1 MMLRLDKFLANMKVG
16 SRSQVH
22 EIIKA
27 GQVTVNGKVCRSAKQ
42 KVKEDAEVLVNG
54 QAVVYQQ
61 YHYFLLNKPAGVLS
75 ATEDSRQKTVLDLL
89 KDQDRYQKIAPVGRL
104 DKDTTGL
111 LLLTNDGQLAHQLLA
126 PEYHVPK
133 TYYALLA
140 GVADEETAK
149 AIAAGL
155 TLKDGTELKPGQL
168 KILRQDKDQEQSEI
182 EITITEGKYHQVKR
196 MFASQGMKVLKLK
209 RLSMGPLTLPTDLAP
224 GSYRPLTEEELA
236 ALKQVAL

>member
-1 MMLRLDKFLANMKVG
+1 MLRLDKFLANMKVG

-209 RLSMGPLTLPTDLAP
+209 RLSMGPLTLPVDLAP

>member
-1 MMLRLDKFLANMKVG
+1 MLRLDKFLANMKAG

-54 QAVVYQQ
+54 QAVIYQQ
-61 YHYFLLNKPAGVLS
+61 YHYFLLNKPAGVLL

-111 LLLTNDGQLAHQLLA
+111 LLLTNDGQLAYQLLA

-133 TYYALLA
+133 TYYALLV

-149 AIAAGL
+149 AIVAGL

-209 RLSMGPLTLPTDLAP
+209 RLSMGPLTLPDDLAL

>member
-1 MMLRLDKFLANMKVG
+1 MLRLDKFLANMKVG

-54 QAVVYQQ
+54 QAVIYQQ
-61 YHYFLLNKPAGVLS
+61 YHYFLLNKPAGVLL

-133 TYYALLA
+133 TYYALLV

-209 RLSMGPLTLPTDLAP
+209 RLSMGPLTLPYDLAL
-224 GSYRPLTEEELA
+224 GSYQPLTEEELA

>member
-1 MMLRLDKFLANMKVG
+1 MLRLDKFLANMKVG

-54 QAVVYQQ
+54 QAVIYQQ

-133 TYYALLA
+133 TYYALLV

-209 RLSMGPLTLPTDLAP
+209 RLSMGPLTLPYDLAL

>member
-1 MMLRLDKFLANMKVG
+1 MLRLDKFLANMKVG

-54 QAVVYQQ
+54 QAVIYQQ

-168 KILRQDKDQEQSEI
+168 KILRQDQDQEQSEI

-196 MFASQGMKVLKLK
+196 RFASQGMKVLKLK
-209 RLSMGPLTLPTDLAP
+209 RLSMGPLTLPADLAL
-224 GSYRPLTEEELA
+224 GSYRPLTEGELA

>member
-1 MMLRLDKFLANMKVG
+1 MLRLDKFLANMKVG

-89 KDQDRYQKIAPVGRL
+89 TDQDRYQKIAPVGRL

-149 AIAAGL
+149 VIAAGL

-168 KILRQDKDQEQSEI
+168 KILRQDQEQSEI

-209 RLSMGPLTLPTDLAP
+209 RLSMGPLTLPADLAP
-224 GSYRPLTEEELA
+224 GSYRPLTAEELA

>member
-1 MMLRLDKFLANMKVG
+1 MLRLDKFLANMKVG

-54 QAVVYQQ
+54 QAVIYQQ
-61 YHYFLLNKPAGVLS
+61 YHYFLLNKPAGVLL

-111 LLLTNDGQLAHQLLA
+111 LLLTNDGQLAYQLLA

-133 TYYALLA
+133 TYYALLV

-149 AIAAGL
+149 AIVAGL

-209 RLSMGPLTLPTDLAP
+209 RLSMGPLTLPDDLAL

>member
-1 MMLRLDKFLANMKVG
+1 MLRLDKFLANMKVG

-54 QAVVYQQ
+54 QAVIYQQ

-140 GVADEETAK
+140 GVADEETTK

-209 RLSMGPLTLPTDLAP
+209 RLSMGPLTLPADLAL

>member
-1 MMLRLDKFLANMKVG
+1 MLRLDKFLANMKVG

-126 PEYHVPK
+126 PEYHVAK

-168 KILRQDKDQEQSEI
+168 KILSQDREQEQSEI

-209 RLSMGPLTLPTDLAP
+209 RLSMGPLTLPADLAP
-224 GSYRPLTEEELA
+224 GSYRPLTAEELA
-236 ALKQVAL
+236 QLSL

>member
-1 MMLRLDKFLANMKVG
+1 MLRLDKFLANMKVG

-168 KILRQDKDQEQSEI
+168 NILRQDKDQEQSEI

>member
-1 MMLRLDKFLANMKVG
+1 M
-16 SRSQVH
+16 
-22 EIIKA
+22 
-27 GQVTVNGKVCRSAKQ
+27 
-42 KVKEDAEVLVNG
+42 
-54 QAVVYQQ
+54 
-61 YHYFLLNKPAGVLS
+61 
-75 ATEDSRQKTVLDLL
+75 
-89 KDQDRYQKIAPVGRL
+89 
-104 DKDTTGL
+104 
-111 LLLTNDGQLAHQLLA
+111 AHQLLA

-168 KILRQDKDQEQSEI
+168 NILRQDKDQEQSEI

-209 RLSMGPLTLPTDLAP
+209 RLSMGPLTLPADLAP

>member
-1 MMLRLDKFLANMKVG
+1 MLRLDKFLANMKVG

-89 KDQDRYQKIAPVGRL
+89 TDQDRYQKIAPVGRL

-168 KILRQDKDQEQSEI
+168 KILRQDQEQSEI

-209 RLSMGPLTLPTDLAP
+209 RLSMGPLTLPADLAP
-224 GSYRPLTEEELA
+224 GSYRPLTAEELA

>member
-1 MMLRLDKFLANMKVG
+1 MLRLDKFLANMKVG

-54 QAVVYQQ
+54 QGVVYQQ
-61 YHYFLLNKPAGVLS
+61 YHYFLLNKPDGVLS
-75 ATEDSRQKTVLDLL
+75 ATEDSQQKTVLDLL

-196 MFASQGMKVLKLK
+196 MFASQGMKVLKIK
-209 RLSMGPLTLPTDLAP
+209 RLSMGPLTLPADLAP
-224 GSYRPLTEEELA
+224 GSYRPLIEEELA

>member
-1 MMLRLDKFLANMKVG
+1 MLRLDKFLANMKVG

-126 PEYHVPK
+126 PEYHVSK

-168 KILRQDKDQEQSEI
+168 KILSQDREQEQSEI

-209 RLSMGPLTLPTDLAP
+209 RLSMGPLTLPADLAP
-224 GSYRPLTEEELA
+224 GSYRPLTAEELVQ
-236 ALKQVAL
+236 LSL

>member
-1 MMLRLDKFLANMKVG
+1 MLRLDKFLANMKVG

-54 QAVVYQQ
+54 QAVIYQQ
-61 YHYFLLNKPAGVLS
+61 YHYFLLNKPAGVLL

-133 TYYALLA
+133 TYYALLV

-209 RLSMGPLTLPTDLAP
+209 RLSMGPLTLPYDLAL

>member
-1 MMLRLDKFLANMKVG
+1 MLRLDKFLANMNVG

-126 PEYHVPK
+126 PEYHVAK

-168 KILRQDKDQEQSEI
+168 KILRQDQDRRQI
-182 EITITEGKYHQVKR
+182 
-196 MFASQGMKVLKLK
+196 
-209 RLSMGPLTLPTDLAP
+209 PP
-224 GSYRPLTEEELA
+224 G
-236 ALKQVAL
+236 

>member
-1 MMLRLDKFLANMKVG
+1 MLRLDKFLANMKVG

-75 ATEDSRQKTVLDLL
+75 ATEDFQQKTVLDLL

>member
-1 MMLRLDKFLANMKVG
+1 MLRLDKFLANMKVG

-27 GQVTVNGKVCRSAKQ
+27 GQVMVNGKICRSAKQ

-111 LLLTNDGQLAHQLLA
+111 LLLTNDGQLAHRLLA

-140 GVADEETAK
+140 GVADKETAK

-168 KILRQDKDQEQSEI
+168 KILRQDQDQEQSEI

-196 MFASQGMKVLKLK
+196 MFASQGMQVLKLK
-209 RLSMGPLTLPTDLAP
+209 RLSMGPLTLPADLAP
-224 GSYRPLTEEELA
+224 GSYRPLTAEELA

>member
-1 MMLRLDKFLANMKVG
+1 MRKFWLMARQLSTSNTTTFCSISQLAY
-16 SRSQVH
+16 
-22 EIIKA
+22 
-27 GQVTVNGKVCRSAKQ
+27 CRQPKTP
-42 KVKEDAEVLVNG
+42 G
-54 QAVVYQQ
+54 
-61 YHYFLLNKPAGVLS
+61 
-75 ATEDSRQKTVLDLL
+75 QKTVLDLL

-133 TYYALLA
+133 TYSALLA

-209 RLSMGPLTLPTDLAP
+209 RLSMGPLTLPADLAP

>member
-1 MMLRLDKFLANMKVG
+1 MLRLDKFLANMKVG

-27 GQVTVNGKVCRSAKQ
+27 SQVTVNGKVCRSAKQ

-89 KDQDRYQKIAPVGRL
+89 TDQDRYQKIAPVGRL

-168 KILRQDKDQEQSEI
+168 KILRQDQEQSEI

-209 RLSMGPLTLPTDLAP
+209 RLSMGPLTLPADLAP
-224 GSYRPLTEEELA
+224 GSYRPLTAEELA

>member
-1 MMLRLDKFLANMKVG
+1 MLRLDKFLANMKVG

-54 QAVVYQQ
+54 QAVIYQQ

>member
-1 MMLRLDKFLANMKVG
+1 MLRLDKFLANMKVG

-182 EITITEGKYHQVKR
+182 EIAITEGKYHQVKR

-209 RLSMGPLTLPTDLAP
+209 RLSMGPLTLPADLAP

>member
-1 MMLRLDKFLANMKVG
+1 MLRLDKFLANMKVG

-54 QAVVYQQ
+54 QAVIYQQ

-89 KDQDRYQKIAPVGRL
+89 KYQDRYQKIAPVGRL

-209 RLSMGPLTLPTDLAP
+209 RLSMGPLTLPADLAP
-224 GSYRPLTEEELA
+224 GSYRPLREEELV

>member
-1 MMLRLDKFLANMKVG
+1 MLRLDKFLANMKVG
-16 SRSQVH
+16 SRSQVQ

-27 GQVTVNGKVCRSAKQ
+27 GQVTVNGKICRSAKQ

-111 LLLTNDGQLAHQLLA
+111 LLLTNDGQLAHRLLA
-126 PEYHVPK
+126 PEYHVAK

-149 AIAAGL
+149 AIAASL

-168 KILRQDKDQEQSEI
+168 KILSQDREQEQSEI

-209 RLSMGPLTLPTDLAP
+209 RLSMGPLTLPADLAP
-224 GSYRPLTEEELA
+224 GSYRPLTAEELA
-236 ALKQVAL
+236 QLSL

>member
-1 MMLRLDKFLANMKVG
+1 MLRLDKFLANMKVG

-27 GQVTVNGKVCRSAKQ
+27 GLVTVNGKVCRSAKQ

-75 ATEDSRQKTVLDLL
+75 ATEDSQQKTVLDLL

-236 ALKQVAL
+236 TLKQVAL

>member
-1 MMLRLDKFLANMKVG
+1 MLRLDKFLANMKVG

-75 ATEDSRQKTVLDLL
+75 VTEDSRQKTVLDLL
-89 KDQDRYQKIAPVGRL
+89 TDQDRYQKIAPVGRL

-168 KILRQDKDQEQSEI
+168 KILRQDQEQSEI

-209 RLSMGPLTLPTDLAP
+209 RLSMGPLTLPADLAP
-224 GSYRPLTEEELA
+224 GSYRPLTAEELA

>member
-1 MMLRLDKFLANMKVG
+1 MLRLDKFLANMKVG

-89 KDQDRYQKIAPVGRL
+89 TDQDRYQKIAPVGRL

-149 AIAAGL
+149 AIAVGL

-168 KILRQDKDQEQSEI
+168 KILRQDQEQSEI

-209 RLSMGPLTLPTDLAP
+209 RLSMGPLTLPADLAP
-224 GSYRPLTEEELA
+224 GSYRPLTAEELA

>member
-1 MMLRLDKFLANMKVG
+1 M
-16 SRSQVH
+16 
-22 EIIKA
+22 
-27 GQVTVNGKVCRSAKQ
+27 
-42 KVKEDAEVLVNG
+42 
-54 QAVVYQQ
+54 
-61 YHYFLLNKPAGVLS
+61 
-75 ATEDSRQKTVLDLL
+75 
-89 KDQDRYQKIAPVGRL
+89 
-104 DKDTTGL
+104 
-111 LLLTNDGQLAHQLLA
+111 
-126 PEYHVPK
+126 PK

-209 RLSMGPLTLPTDLAP
+209 RLSMGPLTLPADLAL

>member
-1 MMLRLDKFLANMKVG
+1 MLRLDKFLANMKVG

-89 KDQDRYQKIAPVGRL
+89 TDQDRYQKMAPVGCWEK
-104 DKDTTGL
+104 DKTGL
-111 LLLTNDGQLAHQLLA
+111 WLLTNDGQLAHQLLA

-168 KILRQDKDQEQSEI
+168 KILRQDQEQSEI

-209 RLSMGPLTLPTDLAP
+209 RLSMGPLTLPADLAP
-224 GSYRPLTEEELA
+224 GSYRPLTAEELA

>member
-1 MMLRLDKFLANMKVG
+1 MLRLDKFLANMKVG

-54 QAVVYQQ
+54 QGVVYQQ
-61 YHYFLLNKPAGVLS
+61 YHYFLLNKPDGVLS
-75 ATEDSRQKTVLDLL
+75 ATEDSQQKTVLDLL

-209 RLSMGPLTLPTDLAP
+209 RLSMGPLTLPADLAP
-224 GSYRPLTEEELA
+224 GSYRPLIEEELA
-236 ALKQVAL
+236 DLKQVAL

>member
-1 MMLRLDKFLANMKVG
+1 MLRLDKFLANMKVG

-54 QAVVYQQ
+54 QAVIYQQ
-61 YHYFLLNKPAGVLS
+61 YHYFLLNKPAGVLL

-111 LLLTNDGQLAHQLLA
+111 LLLTNDGQLAYQLLA

-133 TYYALLA
+133 TYYALLV

-209 RLSMGPLTLPTDLAP
+209 RLSMGPLTLPDDLAL

>member
-1 MMLRLDKFLANMKVG
+1 MLRLDKFLANMKVG

-54 QAVVYQQ
+54 QAVIYQQ
-61 YHYFLLNKPAGVLS
+61 YHYFLLNKPAGVLL

-133 TYYALLA
+133 TYYALLV

-209 RLSMGPLTLPTDLAP
+209 RLSMGPLTLPDDLAL

>member
-1 MMLRLDKFLANMKVG
+1 MLRLDKFLANMKVG

-140 GVADEETAK
+140 GVADEENGQGNCGGPHFKRWNGIK
-149 AIAAGL
+149 AGPAEDLAARQGPGAVRNR
-155 TLKDGTELKPGQL
+155 DHHYRRQIPPGQADVCLPGDEGL
-168 KILRQDKDQEQSEI
+168 K
-182 EITITEGKYHQVKR
+182 
-196 MFASQGMKVLKLK
+196 A
-209 RLSMGPLTLPTDLAP
+209 
-224 GSYRPLTEEELA
+224 
-236 ALKQVAL
+236 

>member
-1 MMLRLDKFLANMKVG
+1 MLRLDKFLANMKVG

-126 PEYHVPK
+126 PEYHVSK

-149 AIAAGL
+149 VIAAGL
-155 TLKDGTELKPGQL
+155 TLKDGTKLKPGQL
-168 KILRQDKDQEQSEI
+168 KILSQDREQEQSEI

-209 RLSMGPLTLPTDLAP
+209 RLSMGPLTLPADLAP
-224 GSYRPLTEEELA
+224 GSYRPLTAEELVQ
-236 ALKQVAL
+236 LSL

>member
-1 MMLRLDKFLANMKVG
+1 MLRLDKFLANMKVG

-54 QAVVYQQ
+54 QGVVYQQ
-61 YHYFLLNKPAGVLS
+61 YHYFLLNKPDGVLS
-75 ATEDSRQKTVLDLL
+75 ATEDSQQKTVLDLL

-209 RLSMGPLTLPTDLAP
+209 RLSMGPLTLPADLAP
-224 GSYRPLTEEELA
+224 GSYRPLIEEELA

>member
-1 MMLRLDKFLANMKVG
+1 MLRLDKFLANMKVG

-54 QAVVYQQ
+54 QAVIYQQ

-133 TYYALLA
+133 TYYALLV

-209 RLSMGPLTLPTDLAP
+209 RLSMGPLTLPDDLAL

>member
-1 MMLRLDKFLANMKVG
+1 MLRLDKFLANMKVG

-61 YHYFLLNKPAGVLS
+61 YHYFLLNKPDGVLS
-75 ATEDSRQKTVLDLL
+75 ATEDSQQKTVLDLL

-209 RLSMGPLTLPTDLAP
+209 RLSMGPLTLPADLAP
-224 GSYRPLTEEELA
+224 GSYRPLIEEELA